1 MLDGL
6 AHLNRMTPRVSA
18 LTPRT
23 SFSIYLYIKLVIL
36 TILTF
41 ELVAGP
47 PFVDT
52 RRTRGGAPSLH
63 ILPWFPSL
71 VLSTYPPPIT

>member
-6 AHLNRMTPRVSA
+6 VHLDRMTSRVSA

-36 TILTF
+36 TIFTF

-47 PFVDT
+47 LFVDT

-63 ILPWFPSL
+63 ILAWFPSL
-71 VLSTYPPPIT
+71 VFSICPPPII